1 MQTGDPILEI
11 VGWLLKATLQMATP
25 LVLTALG
32 GMFSER
38 TGVVNIGLEGMMLVG
53 AFSAVAGT
61 FYSGNPWIG
70 LIIACIAGGV
80 LAGVHALVCVKFKGN
95 HIVSG
100 TGIILFGLGITTLG
114 LQVVWGQQGLSP
126 SVERLPEVV
135 IPQIQSTPL
144 LGTAF
149 SSLSP
154 IVYFMFIITAL
165 SWYVLYR
172 TPFGLRIRA
181 AGEDPSTLDAA
192 GVNVE
197 WTRIIGVVIS
207 GCLAGLGGA
216 YLSIGFENAFG
227 KGMTAGKGFIA
238 LAAMIFGNWTPI
250 GCFLAGLFFGFVTG
264 LQFVIPI
271 LAPGLIQLTNL
282 VKIIPYALVIIALA
296 GIRRSI
302 PPKAIAIPYEK
313 EKKG

>member
-1 MQTGDPILEI
+1 MQTGDPMLELA
-11 VGWLLKATLQMATP
+11 GWLMKATLQMATP

-61 FYSGNPWIG
+61 YYTGSPWLG
-70 LIIACIAGGV
+70 LLIAVIAGGA

-114 LQVVWGQQGLSP
+114 LQVVWGKQGLSD
-126 SVERLPEVV
+126 SVERIPEVL
-135 IPQIQSTPL
+135 IPQLQDVPM
-144 LGTAF
+144 LGIAF
-149 SSLSP
+149 GSLSP
-154 IVYFMFIITAL
+154 LIYYMFIITAL

-192 GVNVE
+192 GVSVE
-197 WTRIIGVVIS
+197 WTRVIGVVIS

-238 LAAMIFGNWTPI
+238 LAALIFGNWTPI
-250 GCFLAGLFFGFVTG
+250 GCFLAGIFFGFVTG

-302 PPKAIAIPYEK
+302 PPKGIAVPYEK
-313 EKKG
+313 EQKG

>member
-1 MQTGDPILEI
+1 MQTGDPMLELL
-11 VGWLLKATLQMATP
+11 GWLLKATLQMATP

-61 FYSGNPWIG
+61 YYTGSPWLG
-70 LIIACIAGGV
+70 LIIAV
-80 LAGVHALVCVKFKGN
+80 LAGGALAGAHALVCVKFKGN

-100 TGIILFGLGITTLG
+100 TGIILFGMGATTLG
-114 LQVVWGQQGLSP
+114 LQVVWGKQGLSD
-126 SVERLPEVV
+126 SVERIPEVV
-135 IPQIQSTPL
+135 IPQIQGVPMI
-144 LGTAF
+144 GTALG
-149 SSLSP
+149 SLSP
-154 IVYFMFIITAL
+154 LIYYMFIITAL

-192 GVNVE
+192 GVSVE
-197 WTRIIGVVIS
+197 WTRVIGVIIS

-238 LAAMIFGNWTPI
+238 LAALIFGNWTPI

-271 LAPGLIQLTNL
+271 LAPGLVTLTNL

-302 PPKAIAIPYEK
+302 PPKAIAIPYVK
-313 EKKG
+313 ERKG